1 MRRWVLMILAVVL
14 YNSWLAWPLNGSP
27 DALLAYISEL
37 AAADQPFSWFFRA
50 ADAAA
55 ATVYGVIAFL
65 GWHGWTRWL
74 GRRHSRHVSLAL
86 LTVAAG
92 TMLDVSFNL
101 PCAES
106 RDVACAAMPSIKR
119 HLHEVASVIVSAGQ
133 VACIALVAWTRA
145 RRGWTR
151 AVRAMTGLAA
161 VVAAGS
167 ATWHGNCLPAMPEAR
182 PGEYTIHR
190 RPGGGRAVVLLNGC
204 GLAAVAWDQV
214 VSELSGHA
222 VIAIDRP
229 GRCGT
234 TCTELPHLRRET
246 LHLAQTIADDAPV
259 IVVAHSMAA
268 FQAEALA
275 RLRPDSTAGIVLVDP
290 SVEAQPGFGP
300 LRRAAAVRIARLAAT
315 VLRVELIRRLIA
327 EAVRAGMRRETHHP
341 EVMADES
348 WRAGHETSQALAAA
362 VAEFLAYGEQAVDL
376 ARLRHEQRTPV
387 IAPTI
392 LLEGQDGYS
401 RQQRESLRGAF
412 ARLEVRRLP
421 ASRHLMML
429 DAPEEIARA
438 VFDLDREIEARL

>member
-1 MRRWVLMILAVVL
+1 
-14 YNSWLAWPLNGSP
+14 
-27 DALLAYISEL
+27 
-37 AAADQPFSWFFRA
+37 
-50 ADAAA
+50 
-55 ATVYGVIAFL
+55 
-65 GWHGWTRWL
+65 
-74 GRRHSRHVSLAL
+74 
-86 LTVAAG
+86 
-92 TMLDVSFNL
+92 
-101 PCAES
+101 
-106 RDVACAAMPSIKR
+106 
-119 HLHEVASVIVSAGQ
+119 
-133 VACIALVAWTRA
+133 
-145 RRGWTR
+145 
-151 AVRAMTGLAA
+151 
-161 VVAAGS
+161 
-167 ATWHGNCLPAMPEAR
+167 MPEAR

-315 VLRVELIRRLIA
+315 VLRVELSRRLIA
-327 EAVRAGMRRETHHP
+327 DAVRAGMGRETHHP